1 MSSVKQCPQCGP
13 HGELVTDQSAGNV
26 VCMSCGQIIEEGIL
40 VSEVGFA
47 EGSGGRI
54 SVQGTF
60 VSNYATGVAGTR
72 GGRGG
77 QQNTENIKA
86 NGSAKIDEVARKMYL
101 GSGISIG
108 AKRFFSLAVDNKF
121 NRGRKTTYIV
131 ASCLYLQC
139 RLKRDARML
148 IDFSEHLAI
157 NVFELGATYLKL
169 RSTLNFTDP
178 MPEVDPAIY
187 NLRFAHRLNFGP
199 LVNTVA
205 ADASRLVRRFRADWM
220 TQGRR
225 PAGVC
230 GACIIIAGRMSN
242 FLRTPDEVAQVV
254 KVHPNTIKKR
264 LLEFAETDMAKK
276 TVGEWRA
283 LSDAQLDAVSTEEKP
298 PVVKQQARKREKE
311 LKKHLMMGIVFDED
325 EETEN
330 GDEDD
335 EDGPIKRAKLEK
347 GKGRAVDEADA
358 LQASAAFETTSSV
371 DDEDDQLDPLAPSDY
386 VSQLESARDDP
397 ASAREERRRASK
409 ALLKEVRGVDDGVD
423 EDEEGMDE
431 LEALAEDAEK
441 EDEEGE
447 DEDEGERSTQLNT
460 VSQANAKNKEFT
472 DWDDEIAVLNF
483 FEQKYFAGEKDLY
496 QNKMHDRIKMWFGA
510 RDPKEIHQEMEAV
523 KRARW
528 LREKGA
534 KVVEEDRELADL
546 DDEELEGWFELDE
559 DTKQA
564 RARMWL
570 SSNGKWLEEEKEKQ
584 ERKAAVN
591 KAKGIDPSKPRQKR
605 KRAAPHK
612 GPHKN
617 YQEAIASVVAQK
629 PMSRRL
635 NYDICRTLNVKPG
648 TLFRDRHSTAG
659 LQTMDDDKEEEYYD
673 EEEEE
678 KGDDD
683 KEEAYED
690 YRF

>member
-121 NRGRKTTYIV
+121 NRGRKTSYIV

-570 SSNGKWLEEEKEKQ
+570 SSNGKWLEEEKGLLIPLSCWTE
-584 ERKAAVN
+584 
-591 KAKGIDPSKPRQKR
+591 
-605 KRAAPHK
+605 
-612 GPHKN
+612 
-617 YQEAIASVVAQK
+617 
-629 PMSRRL
+629 L
-635 NYDICRTLNVKPG
+635 TL
-648 TLFRDRHSTAG
+648 
-659 LQTMDDDKEEEYYD
+659 
-673 EEEEE
+673 
-678 KGDDD
+678 
-683 KEEAYED
+683 
-690 YRF
+690 